1 MYTSDVGCATPGR
14 LGRVGSIAQVPVIAL
29 FLLVTETNLL
39 GGRDEAGLD
48 VDDESEAVEEGT
60 R

>member
-1 MYTSDVGCATPGR
+1 MYTSDVGCTTPGR

-39 GGRDEAGLD
+39 GGRNEEAGLD
-48 VDDESEAVEEGT
+48 VDEEGEAV
-60 R
+60 